1 MAVSWMYNGFPL
13 KRADETTRGD
23 DYQFVIQ
30 SLDAAIRHAF
40 SFPAGVEL
48 TPPFSI
54 NASGDV
60 EILQNLTIGSDVPI
74 DEIVAEITEF
84 AESDDDS
91 RLANVTAIRD
101 YTSQYID
108 DYLTTQNLFVLRAG
122 DTMTGPLVA
131 DGGITASGNLEI
143 SSAVFVDSP
152 ALAAGMALQS
162 NLGVDLIKF
171 SSAVVVGDSTESLQM
186 TGAGGRP
193 TYKGENI
200 AFVSDIAGTIPG
212 MDYVPAA
219 GGTFDGLVNFDG
231 GLLITDGNTITMQYN
246 GGASSFVLA
255 EVGTD
260 ALGDVIFNAADNF
273 EFNGAIM
280 ADGFD
285 LDIDGGRQTVL
296 AFSSNEIQAG
306 HASKDINLFGF
317 SARPLYND
325 AALALYSDV
334 GDTYTNGSGI
344 TFSGSGPTE
353 ISIAVAGITLLHMPA
368 GLQGQYSRISSGG
381 LLAWEDLDIVGTA
394 DQVVV
399 ATHPTTKQVTV
410 SIDSQGIDEAQIK
423 DGAVTT
429 PKIAVNGV
437 DYLNLDAVRTVPDA
451 QPGLYQLIVE
461 STGVDAGTLQ
471 WQKGGAAGVLGTL
484 SREETASSGVGNSSD
499 VTDVVALAGTTGP
512 YMIHEV
518 RFEDLLSTREAVLTI
533 TIDGQT
539 IPIFDDETIDSTTP
553 EVIMND
559 ADAIYDF
566 PFFAKESFEIK
577 FRRIGAT
584 VGTITCHAKAVRM
597 G

>member
-84 AESDDDS
+84 AESDDDN

-131 DGGITASGNLEI
+131 DGGITASGSLEI

-171 SSAVVVGDSTESLQM
+171 SSAVVVGDNTEGLQL
-186 TGAGGRP
+186 TGASGRP
-193 TYKGENI
+193 IYNGENI

-212 MDYVPAA
+212 MDYVPEA
-219 GGTFDGLVNFDG
+219 GGTFSGMVTFETNLLLDTGSAINMSYQGSKSFPFARVGDDAVGNVILEATG
-231 GLLITDGNTITMQYN
+231 G
-246 GGASSFVLA
+246 
-255 EVGTD
+255 
-260 ALGDVIFNAADNF
+260 F
-273 EFNGAIM
+273 EFEGAVSVYELSIPLAAM
-280 ADGFD
+280 
-285 LDIDGGRQTVL
+285 QTVL
-296 AFSSNEIQAG
+296 WYSSGDFQVG
-306 HASKDINLFGF
+306 HAGTNINLVGLG
-317 SARPLYND
+317 ARPLYND
-325 AALALYSDV
+325 ADLALYSDV
-334 GDTYTNGSGI
+334 GDTYTDGSGI
-344 TFSGSGPTE
+344 TFTGSGPIEMSITVNGIN
-353 ISIAVAGITLLHMPA
+353 ISHMPI
-368 GLQGQYSRISSGG
+368 GDNGQYSRISSGG
-381 LLAWEDLDIVGTA
+381 LLEWSDLDIVGTT

-399 ATHPTTKQVTV
+399 ATNPTTKQVTV
-410 SIDSQGIDEAQIK
+410 SIDNEGIDTAQIK

-429 PKIAVNGV
+429 PKIAVDGV
-437 DYLNLDAVRTVPDA
+437 DYLNLDAVRTIPDA
-451 QPGLYQLIVE
+451 QPGIYQLIVE

-484 SREETASSGVGNSSD
+484 SREETAAAGVDNSD
-499 VTDVVALAGTTGP
+499 LVTDVVALAGTTGP

-518 RFEDLLSTREAVLTI
+518 RFTNLLSTREAVLTI

-539 IPIFDDETIDSTTP
+539 IPIFDEETIDYLEP
-553 EVIMND
+553 DVIMND
-559 ADAIYDF
+559 ADAQYDF

-584 VGTITCHAKAVRM
+584 TGDVTCHAKAVRM